1 MDVTTCAG
9 VGTADFSNGFGAV
22 EAVRDASLECRAG
35 LLARMGGPGG
45 GRTLG
50 QAHVRVG
57 DSSIACH
64 LEALVA
70 SQPTF
75 LPTGKSECASTSWMT
90 SGHSATYMVGMGPTW
105 VCVVVGL
112 TSVARVEPWSR
123 ALVRKWRV
131 QPFAVWG
138 GPTLSSDHVV
148 IIN

>member
-9 VGTADFSNGFGAV
+9 VGAADFSNGFGAV

-75 LPTGKSECASTSWMT
+75 LPTGKREFASTSWMT
-90 SGHSATYMVGMGPTW
+90 SGHSATYMVGMGPPW

-112 TSVARVEPWSR
+112 TAGAR
-123 ALVRKWRV
+123 
-131 QPFAVWG
+131 
-138 GPTLSSDHVV
+138 
-148 IIN
+148 

>member
-9 VGTADFSNGFGAV
+9 VGAADFSNGFGAV

-35 LLARMGGPGG
+35 LLARMGGTGG

-90 SGHSATYMVGMGPTW
+90 SGHSAT
-105 VCVVVGL
+105 
-112 TSVARVEPWSR
+112 
-123 ALVRKWRV
+123 
-131 QPFAVWG
+131 
-138 GPTLSSDHVV
+138 
-148 IIN
+148 